1 MELRKIEILLE
12 KFYEGK
18 SSDQEEKILREYF
31 LTQNVPEYLESD
43 KAYFLYAE
51 NHAAGI
57 LHEPDYDD
65 LLEKA
70 IGQDDQQAIKNR
82 FKFHKHFKIIDIAAA
97 ILILTGI
104 FFTLKYD
111 IKQVQKELP
120 VHETLADTYQD
131 PYKAYIETSKVLLKI
146 SENMNKGTKALSS
159 LSEFNKTAGNLGQL
173 SHFNTEM
180 MKLNHI
186 SKFDEAQN
194 IVTNKDKK
202 NEK

>member
-1 MELRKIEILLE
+1 MELRKIKILLE

-18 SSDQEEKILREYF
+18 SSDREEKILREYF
-31 LTQNVPEYLESD
+31 LTQDIPEYLESD

-51 NHAAGI
+51 NQAADI
-57 LHEPDYDD
+57 LSEPDYDN

-70 IGQDDQQAIKNR
+70 IEQENQLAVKNR
-82 FKFHKHFKIIDIAAA
+82 FKFHRHFKIIDIAAA
-97 ILILTGI
+97 VLILTGI

-111 IKQVQKELP
+111 IKQVKNELP
-120 VHETLADTYQD
+120 VDETLSDTYKD
-131 PYKAYIETSKVLLKI
+131 PYKAYIETRKVLLKI
-146 SENMNKGTKALSS
+146 SENMNKGTKKLSS
-159 LSEFNKTAGNLGQL
+159 LSEFNKAAGNLGQL

-180 MKLNHI
+180 MKLNHF

-194 IVTNKDKK
+194 IVTNKDHK